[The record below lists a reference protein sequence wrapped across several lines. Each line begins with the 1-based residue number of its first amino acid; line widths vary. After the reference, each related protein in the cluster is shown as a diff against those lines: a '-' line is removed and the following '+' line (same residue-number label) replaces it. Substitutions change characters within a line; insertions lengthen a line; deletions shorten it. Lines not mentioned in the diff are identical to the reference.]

1 MPTVKFTDE
10 EWYTVET
17 QRVLDT
23 LWAWLPHEGM
33 TVAGVKAR
41 LLASGF
47 GHSDAEFTEIARRLV
62 AGGKITLT

>member
-1 MPTVKFTDE
+1 MPLVKFTDD
-10 EWYTVET
+10 EWYTIET

-23 LWAWLPHEGM
+23 LRAWLPHEGM
-33 TVAGVKAR
+33 PVAEVKAR

-62 AGGKITLT
+62 ADGKITVG